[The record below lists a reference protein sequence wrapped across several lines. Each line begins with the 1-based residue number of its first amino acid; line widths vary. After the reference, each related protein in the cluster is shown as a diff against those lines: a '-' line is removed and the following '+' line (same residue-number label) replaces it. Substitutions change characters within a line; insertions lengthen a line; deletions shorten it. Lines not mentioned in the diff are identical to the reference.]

1 MWSSPLFWIAVS
13 LTVFWALGA
22 YNRLMRLR
30 SAVVQAFGA
39 FDAHMQRLLALL
51 GEVAAARPVDGAVSR
66 TVDPASTVIPAV
78 RADDRMAALE
88 GATVQFSAS
97 LAVARAR
104 PLHADALAA
113 LAAARS
119 VLDAC
124 WAAAMNES
132 AGLATQNVAAPGDSS
147 AAPTQGSVAVDE
159 ASGDTGAAASVAL
172 HTLVP
177 LQIRW
182 SENVAHAGHAIDTF
196 NDAVRQYNEAVA
208 QFPASL
214 LARLFGFKATRGL

>member
-13 LTVFWALGA
+13 ITVFWALGA

-51 GEVAAARPVDGAVSR
+51 AEVAAARPIDGAVDDP
-66 TVDPASTVIPAV
+66 VDPANPVTPAA

-124 WAAAMNES
+124 WVAAMDER
-132 AGLATQNVAAPGDSS
+132 AGLGNQNVAAQADSVAGPTQNSLAGDDASGN
-147 AAPTQGSVAVDE
+147 AAPATSAP
-159 ASGDTGAAASVAL
+159 L
-172 HTLVP
+172 HSTVP

-182 SENVAHAGHAIDTF
+182 SENVAHAGHAIDNF
-196 NDAVRQYNEAVA
+196 NDAVRQYNDAVA

-214 LARLFGFKATRGL
+214 LARLFGFKAARGL

>member
-13 LTVFWALGA
+13 ITVFWALGA

-51 GEVAAARPVDGAVSR
+51 AEVAAARPIDDPVDF
-66 TVDPASTVIPAV
+66 TSTATPAV
-78 RADDRMAALE
+78 RADNRMATLD

-104 PLHADALAA
+104 PLQADALAA

-124 WAAAMNES
+124 WAAAMEER
-132 AGLATQNVAAPGDSS
+132 AGLANQNVAAQEDSRAESTRSSLAGD
-147 AAPTQGSVAVDE
+147 D
-159 ASGDTGAAASVAL
+159 ASGDTAPAASAPL
-172 HTLVP
+172 HSTVP

-182 SENVAHAGHAIDTF
+182 SENVAHASHAIEAF

-208 QFPASL
+208 QFPASM
-214 LARLFGFKATRGL
+214 LARLFGFKAARGL

>member
-30 SAVVQAFGA
+30 SAVVQAFGG

-51 GEVAAARPVDGAVSR
+51 SELAVARPPDE
-66 TVDPASTVIPAV
+66 TVNGTMD
-78 RADDRMAALE
+78 RAEDRMAALE

-113 LAAARS
+113 LAAARG

-124 WAAAMNES
+124 WAAAMDER
-132 AGLATQNVAAPGDSS
+132 AGLANPTVAAQAHAVHGPAPDS
-147 AAPTQGSVAVDE
+147 AAGDGPPADTPPVAS
-159 ASGDTGAAASVAL
+159 ATL
-172 HTLVP
+172 HAVVP

-182 SENVAHAGHAIDTF
+182 HENVAHAGHATEAF

-214 LARLFGFKATRGL
+214 LARLFGFKAARGL

>member
-13 LTVFWALGA
+13 ITVFWALGA

-51 GEVAAARPVDGAVSR
+51 GEVAAARPIDGAVNR
-66 TVDPASTVIPAV
+66 TVDPVSTGTPAV

-119 VLDAC
+119 VLNAC
-124 WAAAMNES
+124 WVAAMDDR
-132 AGLATQNVAAPGDSS
+132 AGLVDQNVVAPGDSR
-147 AAPTQGSVAVDE
+147 AGPTQGSVAGDD
-159 ASGDTGAAASVAL
+159 ASGDTAPAASAPL
-172 HTLVP
+172 HSTVP

-214 LARLFGFKATRGL
+214 LARLFGFKVARGL